1 MRFIPIMFIGLAA
14 ALWWLDAEGLVS
26 NLNTDN
32 SHADLYVLALACLCY
47 ALLVML
53 PFVPGVELGYV
64 IMMAFGL
71 EGIVA
76 VYFSTAL
83 SLFLSFLMGYFFR
96 GHSTFTVFKNKLM
109 NKNRCVYN
117 KRAKI
122 IVYMLKVFKR
132 QPYLAVALLLNLPGN
147 ALIGG
152 GGGIALMAGSSG
164 QLQPYKYLFTVLL
177 ATSIIPFLLIL
188 GLSG

>member
-14 ALWWLDAEGLVS
+14 VLWWLDAEDLVS
-26 NLNTDN
+26 NLSIDN
-32 SHADLYVLALACLCY
+32 SPTGLYVLALACFCY

-83 SLFLSFLMGYFFR
+83 SLFLSFLMGYSFR
-96 GHSTFTVFKNKLM
+96 SHSTFTVLKRKIAS
-109 NKNRCVYN
+109 KNRCVHN
-117 KRAKI
+117 KREKL
-122 IVYMLKVFKR
+122 IVYMLKVFKK

-164 QLQPYKYLFTVLL
+164 QLRPYKYLFTVLL
-177 ATSIIPFLLIL
+177 ATSIIPLLLIL
-188 GLSG
+188 SLSS